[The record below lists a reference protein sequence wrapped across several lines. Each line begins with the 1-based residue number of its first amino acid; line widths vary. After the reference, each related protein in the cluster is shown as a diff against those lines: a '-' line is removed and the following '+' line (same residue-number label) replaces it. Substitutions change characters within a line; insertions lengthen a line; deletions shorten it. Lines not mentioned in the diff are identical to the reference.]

1 MCDDLI
7 DMKITWEEILEQNES
22 AVSSTNSTPVK
33 VVMEPKLK
41 RGNKSAVSRMLQM
54 SKNLKDADIMANV
67 SHSQIISG
75 SKRALQLFGSKA
87 SSSKRSKI
95 DFSDSESDM
104 EEVQEP
110 TTRSADLK
118 RALDDIAYLKKEL
131 ESARSGKT
139 YKLRMYIY
147 VKSFTR

>member
-1 MCDDLI
+1 MQP
-7 DMKITWEEILEQNES
+7 TVQ
-22 AVSSTNSTPVK
+22 

-41 RGNKSAVSRMLQM
+41 RGNKSAALRMLQM

-75 SKRALQLFGSKA
+75 SKRALQLFGSKV

-110 TTRSADLK
+110 TTHSADLK

-139 YKLRMYIY
+139 YKLRIYICQ
-147 VKSFTR
+147 VIH